1 VLSALHRQV
10 IQSRRRVAVHAS
22 AALDGFELTLRASG
36 RTEATVE
43 WYEARLS
50 RLVKFLGDPELRKI
64 APDELRRWLVAVKNG
79 PAGIVSDNYVDGHR
93 KAAAALFAWAIRD
106 ELLTVSPMRAIARY
120 KVERREFAILS
131 PADVGRLMDEQPTNT
146 HEGIR
151 NRAIIAFLYDTGVR
165 VGELV
170 HLELDDVDLVAGTA
184 RVRGKSRRERT
195 VPISPT
201 LRSLLWNYINAARP
215 KQLFAT
221 SSRLF
226 LSRDGSPIRETA
238 INQWLARAGE
248 RVGLHV
254 YPHKFRHSFAT
265 AFLRNGGDPFT
276 LQLILGHST
285 SDMTRRYVHVVASD
299 AAKRHQSASPLERI
313 RAR

>member
-1 VLSALHRQV
+1 VGRT
-10 IQSRRRVAVHAS
+10 RGTVAVHAS
-22 AALDGFELTLRASG
+22 VALDGFELTLRASG
-36 RTEATVE
+36 RTEATID
-43 WYEARLS
+43 WYDARIS
-50 RLVKFLGDPELRKI
+50 RLVRFLDDPELRKI
-64 APDELRRWLVAVKNG
+64 APEEIRRWLVGVKNG
-79 PAGIVSDNYVDGHR
+79 PAGVVSDNYVDGHR
-93 KAAAALFAWAIRD
+93 KAAAALFTWAIRD

-120 KVERREFAILS
+120 KIERRELGILA
-131 PADVGRLMDEQPTNT
+131 PAEVGRLMTEQPKNT

-170 HLELDDVDLVAGTA
+170 HLELGDVDLVVGTA

-215 KQLFAT
+215 RQLFAT

-226 LSRDGSPIRETA
+226 LSRDGSPLRETA
-238 INQWLARAGE
+238 INQWLRRAGE
-248 RVGLHV
+248 RVGITQPV
-254 YPHKFRHSFAT
+254 NPHKFRHSFAT
-265 AFLRNGGDPFT
+265 AYLRGGGDPFT

-285 SDMTRRYVHVVASD
+285 SDMTKRYVHVVAAD
-299 AAKRHQSASPLERI
+299 AAKRHQSASPLEQIGRT
-313 RAR
+313 

>member
-1 VLSALHRQV
+1 
-10 IQSRRRVAVHAS
+10 
-22 AALDGFELTLRASG
+22 
-36 RTEATVE
+36 
-43 WYEARLS
+43 
-50 RLVKFLGDPELRKI
+50 
-64 APDELRRWLVAVKNG
+64 
-79 PAGIVSDNYVDGHR
+79 
-93 KAAAALFAWAIRD
+93 
-106 ELLTVSPMRAIARY
+106 
-120 KVERREFAILS
+120 
-131 PADVGRLMDEQPTNT
+131 MDDQPTNT